1 MKIELR
7 PVTIANRGDLE
18 DIDAG
23 DPQRRW
29 VHSPWY
35 WHQWSLDNS
44 QIIFRL
50 IHSSESETAV
60 GMVAYGP
67 LYEDEHLIRSVPGAY
82 ELIHLVID
90 HRFQAKGIGQIVA
103 ESVIT
108 ELRRLPD
115 CQEIFVAHHP
125 ENTVSRGFFARL
137 GFQESMRKNYDGDPV
152 RVLRVQR
159 T

>member
-1 MKIELR
+1 MNIELR

-23 DPQRRW
+23 DPQRHW

-35 WHQWSLDNS
+35 WHQWSLDNPN
-44 QIIFRL
+44 IIFRL

-67 LYEDEHLIRSVPGAY
+67 LYEDEALTRAVPSAY

-90 HRFQAKGIGQIVA
+90 HRFQVKGIGRSVA
-103 ESVIT
+103 ESVIAT
-108 ELRRLPD
+108 LRALPD
-115 CQEIFVAHHP
+115 CQRILIAHHP
-125 ENTVSRGFFARL
+125 DNTISRHFFARL
-137 GFQESMRKNYDGDPV
+137 GFQASEHANYDGDPM
-152 RVLRVQR
+152 RVLNLQRV
-159 T
+159 